1 MPATTTRDIDEAEI
15 RSWLK
20 PRPRESHKGTF
31 GSVGIIGGS
40 AGMSGAALLTARAA
54 LWLGAGRVYVGM
66 LDDRI
71 PVDPLAPEVMITSPE
86 RISRLDMPGCLV
98 IGPGLG
104 TTDTGRLWLLAARTC
119 RLPLLIDADGIN
131 VLAID
136 LDMQAALKACSH
148 PALLT
153 PHPGEAARLLGVSAR
168 EIQADRPRAVRE
180 IAERYRCVTVLK
192 GTGTLVY
199 SPGGTVW
206 HNPTGNPGMAAA
218 GMGDVLTGM
227 IAALVA
233 QGLEAEQ
240 AAMLGVYLH
249 GAAADRLV
257 GAGTGPVG
265 LTATEVARAARD
277 LLNAWLSPLPARG
290 RSAR

>member
-1 MPATTTRDIDEAEI
+1 MPATKPRDIDEAEI
-15 RSWLK
+15 RSWMR

-40 AGMSGAALLTARAA
+40 PGMTGAALLAARAA

-71 PVDPLAPEVMITSPE
+71 AVDPLAPEIMITSPE

-104 TTDTGRLWLLAARTC
+104 TTDAGRLWLLAARTC
-119 RLPLLIDADGIN
+119 KLPLLIDADGIN

-136 LDMQAALKACSH
+136 HDMQAALKACSH

-153 PHPGEAARLLGVSAR
+153 PHPGEAARLLGISAQ
-168 EIQADRPRAVRE
+168 EIQSDRPKAVQE

-192 GTGTLVY
+192 GPGTLIY
-199 SPGGTVW
+199 NPGGTIW

-240 AAMLGVYLH
+240 AAMMGVYLH
-249 GAAADRLV
+249 GTAADRLV
-257 GAGTGPVG
+257 EARTGPVG
-265 LTATEVARAARD
+265 LTATEVARSARD
-277 LLNAWLSPLPARG
+277 LLNEWLSPTPARNRSG
-290 RSAR
+290 R